1 MRLDRAELPIALNL
15 PPLPDSVTE
24 ARQTLAR
31 LAAEVG
37 ADRDAV
43 ELAVAEAVGN
53 AVLHAYPEGAT
64 GTVRIVARLDSGSLV
79 VVVADD
85 GVGMR
90 PDPASRGL
98 GFGLPLIAQ
107 LSSGLEISDRD
118 GGGAELVMRFPAPA
132 ERTSEVGR

>member
-1 MRLDRAELPIALNL
+1 MDEPELPIALSL
-15 PPLPDSVTE
+15 PALAESVSE
-24 ARQTLAR
+24 ARQTVAE
-31 LAAEVG
+31 LAAAVG

-53 AVLHAYPEGAT
+53 AVLHAYPDGRK
-64 GTVRIVARLDSGSLV
+64 GTVTVAARQEGDVFL

-90 PDPASRGL
+90 PDPTSRGL

-107 LSSGLEISDRD
+107 VSERLEIGD
-118 GGGAELVMRFPAPA
+118 GPAGGAELRMRFPAGA
-132 ERTSEVGR
+132 RRASEVGR

>member
-1 MRLDRAELPIALNL
+1 LEGAELPIALSL
-15 PPLPDSVTE
+15 PPLPESVSE
-24 ARQTLAR
+24 ARQTVAQV
-31 LAAEVG
+31 AAAVG

-53 AVLHAYPEGAT
+53 AVLHAYPDGKR
-64 GTVRIVARLDSGSLV
+64 GTVTVAASREDGALV
-79 VVVADD
+79 VLVADD

-107 LSSGLEISDRD
+107 LSAGLEIGEGA
-118 GGGAELVMRFPAPA
+118 GGGAELRMRFPVPA
-132 ERTSEVGR
+132 RDARETGG